1 MFLGSEN
8 ANPRRMV
15 SDQTAQAID
24 HEVKEIVETAHQYAV
39 DIVKHNLDLLEKI
52 STQLLEAEVIEGE
65 ELQSMLSQVRPTIEI
80 PAAEIPAAV

>member
-1 MFLGSEN
+1 M
-8 ANPRRMV
+8 
-15 SDQTAQAID
+15 
-24 HEVKEIVETAHQYAV
+24 

-80 PAAEIPAAV
+80 PAVAA